1 MARGRIHIPW
11 NHEAVQAL
19 LLVIVVAW
27 LLEACTW
34 QSKSDESQAIHVTS
48 VCVLSLC
55 EESKKIER
63 IGDPQAEGSDIV
75 IQDSETDNAQV
86 TQGEDADADV
96 GVGAP
101 LAPGII
107 QSGGNILDEAADA
120 LPDLDL

>member
-1 MARGRIHIPW
+1 MPLMLK
-11 NHEAVQAL
+11 HEGVHALIAVIFLAA
-19 LLVIVVAW
+19 V
-27 LLEACTW
+27 LEACTW
-34 QSKSDESQAIHVTS
+34 QHKSGESQVVHTNT
-48 VCVLSLC
+48 VCIFSLC
-55 EESKKIER
+55 EGTDKIER

-107 QSGGNILDEAADA
+107 QAGGNILDETTDA
-120 LPDLDL
+120 LGDELGL